1 MITSAPSAPRV
12 RASATALFL
21 TAAMFLG
28 ASAPRA
34 DDRPAAPSP
43 DDICRSLH
51 VDDVPASYVVL
62 VDTSSSMEDRG
73 PDGATQYDTVRKRLR
88 TFLAGLGPSDQVALV
103 SFGRSVGVVHPLGP
117 AAGARDAVDDL
128 PARATET
135 ASDPGSA
142 LETAADQLRDSRT
155 PVAAVLLLTD
165 GAINAPDSAYA
176 KLGSPSWRRLG
187 ERYRTLG
194 EDRTVVGYGL
204 PLADDTHVSDILGAV
219 VATPR
224 ILPVGAAAL
233 GTQLNSAKDRVRTDK
248 AVRTLR
254 DDAGAGVRLSL
265 TDDTAGTG
273 TGSDALDLGTGDR
286 EGARRQTVRLTV
298 TSTAHHVPLRVRL
311 RARTDGGGPSVSSVG
326 LPDEAVTLEPGARR
340 TYHLTLLWR
349 QDPRPAL
356 APSTKPFETGLA
368 VSAEVTSS
376 WTPTVHGALGYPGFR
391 LAAPATARVRLHGQV
406 PGEPPVWLYP
416 VLLVLVLGGVLA
428 GWTAYRRRNHPLS
441 GTLVITDLRSGDR
454 VHHPLDGRLFAKDI
468 EVAQVRARVRVRG
481 RGPAGRTVLAVECV
495 REPVRANAPRLAD
508 SGQCE
513 LGKST
518 VLCGIGFSHTSDR

>member
-1 MITSAPSAPRV
+1 MLTSTSSALRV

-21 TAAMFLG
+21 SAALLLG

-34 DDRPAAPSP
+34 DDLPAAPSP
-43 DDICRSLH
+43 AEICRSLH

-73 PDGATQYDTVRKRLR
+73 PDGATQYDTVKKRLR
-88 TFLAGLGPSDQVALV
+88 TFLAGLAPSDQVALV

-117 AAGARDAVDDL
+117 AARARHAVDDL
-128 PARATET
+128 PARATES

-142 LETAADQLRDSRT
+142 LEAAADQLRDSRT

-165 GAINAPDSAYA
+165 GAINAPDSDYA
-176 KLGSPSWRRLG
+176 KLGSPSWRKLA
-187 ERYRTLG
+187 ERYRALG
-194 EDRTVVGYGL
+194 QDRTVVGYGL

-254 DDAGAGVRLSL
+254 DDADAGVQLSL
-265 TDDTAGTG
+265 TEGTSG
-273 TGSDALDLGTGDR
+273 NGSGVLDLPTGDR
-286 EGARRQTVRLTV
+286 QGARRQTVRLTV
-298 TSTAHHVPLRVRL
+298 TSTAHHVPLQVVL
-311 RARTDGGGPSVSSVG
+311 HARTDGGGPSVASAG
-326 LPDEAVTLEPGARR
+326 LPERAIVLGPGARR
-340 TYHLTLLWR
+340 TYRLTLVWH
-349 QDPRPAL
+349 QDAVPAL
-356 APSTKPFETGLA
+356 TTSTEPFETRLA
-368 VSAEVTSS
+368 VSADVTSS
-376 WTPTVHGALGYPGFR
+376 WTPTVHGALGYPEFR
-391 LAAPATARVRLHGQV
+391 LAAPAVARVRLHGQV

-416 VLLVLVLGGVLA
+416 LLLVLVLGGALA
-428 GWTAYRRRNHPLS
+428 GWTAYRRRNPLLH

-454 VHHPLDGRLFAKDI
+454 VHHPLGGRLFTKDV

-481 RGPAGRTVLAVECV
+481 RGSSGRRVLAVECV

-508 SGQCE
+508 RGECE

>member
-1 MITSAPSAPRV
+1 MITSVPSAPRV

-21 TAAMFLG
+21 AAALLLG
-28 ASAPRA
+28 ACGSASA
-34 DDRPAAPSP
+34 DDASAVPSP

-62 VDTSSSMEDRG
+62 VDTSSSMQDRG
-73 PDGATQYDTVRKRLR
+73 PDGATQYDTVKKRLR
-88 TFLAGLGPSDQVALV
+88 TFLAGLAPSDQVALV

-117 AAGARDAVDDL
+117 AAGARNAVDDL

-165 GAINAPDSAYA
+165 GAVNAPDSDYA
-176 KLGSPSWRRLG
+176 ELGSPSWRRLG
-187 ERYRTLG
+187 ARYRALG
-194 EDRTVVGYGL
+194 ADRTVVGYGL

-248 AVRTLR
+248 AVSTLR
-254 DDAGAGVRLSL
+254 DDAGAGVRLAV
-265 TDDTAGTG
+265 TDGTSGTG
-273 TGSDALDLGTGDR
+273 TDALDLGTGDR

-298 TSTAHHVPLRVRL
+298 TSTARHVPLRVRL
-311 RARTDGGGPSVSSVG
+311 RAGTDGGGPAVTSVG
-326 LPDEAVTLEPGARR
+326 LPDRAVTLAPGERR
-340 TYHLTLLWR
+340 SYRLTLLWH
-349 QDPRPAL
+349 QDPRAAL
-356 APSTKPFETGLA
+356 APATEDFETGLA
-368 VSAEVTSS
+368 VSAEVTSP
-376 WTPTVHGALGYPGFR
+376 WTPTVRGALGYPGFR
-391 LAAPATARVRLHGQV
+391 LAAAAPARVRLHGQV
-406 PGEPPVWLYP
+406 PGTPPGWLYP
-416 VLLVLVLGGVLA
+416 ALTVLVLGGILA
-428 GWTAYRRRNHPLS
+428 GALVYRRRNPLLS
-441 GTLVITDLRSGDR
+441 GTLVVTDLRSGDR
-454 VHHPLDGRLFAKDI
+454 VHHALGGRLFTKDV
-468 EVAQVRARVRVRG
+468 EVAQVRARVKVRG
-481 RGPAGRTVLAVECV
+481 RAGRGVLAVECV
-495 REPVRANAPRLAD
+495 REPLRANAPRLAD
-508 SGQCE
+508 SGECE